1 MNKLLLKT
9 IFLVFLFS
17 CSQDEN
23 SSLEEFV
30 TGAKIAGVNGIHFGP
45 DGMLYAASVIGSDI
59 SVINTETG
67 EIIKRYGIEDGVI
80 GPDDVA
86 FNSKGEF
93 YWTSILTGEVAGF
106 TIEGNKII
114 SGNPGIGVNPITFSD
129 DDRLFVAQ
137 CFYDN
142 GIFELDPSGANEPR
156 VILEKLGD
164 FCGLNGMDWGPDGRL
179 YGPRW
184 FNNEIVSLD
193 VDTGEIRKEASGFNV
208 PAAVKF
214 NSKGILH
221 VLDTGAGKVYKVV
234 DKINVEVASIT
245 NGLDNLAINADDEI
259 FVSSYSEGSILK
271 IGENSIEEIL
281 PGGISHAG
289 GLSVYK
295 NDIVVADVQS
305 VKAYSTEGGSE
316 SWNYKNTFRV
326 SPIGANTAV
335 STFEDYVILT
345 SWVDNTLKIMKPESG
360 EILGS
365 FEGLNVPVSATKFN
379 DSVAVALDGDGT
391 ITLFNFDTNQSTLL
405 ASGFKAP
412 THIINY
418 EDGLLVSDRDLGELI
433 LVDEEG
439 NKSTLIKGLDS
450 PEGLALRGNS
460 IYVFEGN
467 TGEIKEI
474 INGTIKILGA
484 LKPGSPA
491 QSEFQPPSM
500 IFNGLAIHNDFLY
513 VAGEAE
519 KSLFRISLK

>member
-1 MNKLLLKT
+1 MNKLLLNT
-9 IFLVFLFS
+9 IFLFLLLS

-23 SSLEEFV
+23 NPLEEFV

-67 EIIKRYGIEDGVI
+67 EIIKSYGIEDGVI

-106 TIEGNKII
+106 NVEGNKII

-142 GIFELDPSGANEPR
+142 GIFELDPSGVSEPR
-156 VILEKLGD
+156 VILEGLGE

-184 FNNEIVSLD
+184 FNNEIVSID
-193 VDTGEIRKEASGFNV
+193 VDTGELRIEASGLNV

-214 NSKGILH
+214 NSKGVLH
-221 VLDTGAGKVYKVV
+221 VLDTGAGKVFKVI
-234 DKINVEVASIT
+234 DNINIEVASIS
-245 NGLDNLAINADDEI
+245 NGLDNLAINSSDEI

-271 IGENSIEEIL
+271 VGENSIEEIL

-305 VKAYSTEGGSE
+305 VKAYSTMSGLE

-365 FEGLNVPVSATKFN
+365 LEGLNVPVSATKFN
-379 DSVAVALDGDGT
+379 RFYCRS
-391 ITLFNFDTNQSTLL
+391 S
-405 ASGFKAP
+405 
-412 THIINY
+412 
-418 EDGLLVSDRDLGELI
+418 
-433 LVDEEG
+433 
-439 NKSTLIKGLDS
+439 
-450 PEGLALRGNS
+450 
-460 IYVFEGN
+460 
-467 TGEIKEI
+467 
-474 INGTIKILGA
+474 
-484 LKPGSPA
+484 
-491 QSEFQPPSM
+491 
-500 IFNGLAIHNDFLY
+500 
-513 VAGEAE
+513 
-519 KSLFRISLK
+519 

>member
-23 SSLEEFV
+23 NPLEEFV

-67 EIIKRYGIEDGVI
+67 EIIERYGIEDGVI

-106 TIEGNKII
+106 NSEGSKVI

-142 GIFELDPSGANEPR
+142 GIFELDPSGATEPR
-156 VILEKLGD
+156 VILEELGE

-193 VDTGEIRKEASGFNV
+193 VDTGELRKEASGLNV

-214 NSKGILH
+214 NSEGILH

-234 DKINVEVASIT
+234 DNINIEVASIS
-245 NGLDNLAINADDEI
+245 NGLDNLAINANDEI

-271 IGENSIEEIL
+271 VGKNTIEEIL

-295 NDIVVADVQS
+295 SDIVVADVQS
-305 VKAYSTEGGSE
+305 VKAYSTINGLE

-365 FEGLNVPVSATKFN
+365 LEGLNVPVSATKFK
-379 DSVAVALDGDGT
+379 DSIAVALDGDGT
-391 ITLFNFDTNQSTLL
+391 ITLFSFDNKEPIIL
-405 ASGFKAP
+405 ASGFLAP
-412 THIINY
+412 THVINY
-418 EDGLLVSDRDLGELI
+418 ENSLLVSDRELGELI
-433 LVDEEG
+433 LIDEEG
-439 NKSTLIKGLDS
+439 NKSTFIDGLDS
-450 PEGLALRGNS
+450 PEGLALSGNS
-460 IYVFEGN
+460 IYVFEGD

-474 INGTIKILGA
+474 INGTVNTLA
-484 LKPGSPA
+484 SLKPGNPA
-491 QSEFQPPSM
+491 QSELQPPSM
-500 IFNGLAIHNDFLY
+500 IFNGLAIHKDFLY
-513 VAGEAE
+513 VAGELE
-519 KSLFRISLK
+519 KSLYRISLK

>member
-1 MNKLLLKT
+1 MIKLLIKS
-9 IFLVFLFS
+9 IFLLFLFS
-17 CSQDEN
+17 CSQEKNN
-23 SSLEEFV
+23 SIEEFV

-67 EIIKRYGIEDGVI
+67 EILRKYGIEEGVI

-106 TIEGNKII
+106 NQEGEKII
-114 SGNPGIGVNPITFSD
+114 AGNPGIGVNPITFSD

-142 GIFELDPSGANEPR
+142 GIFELDPSGVSEPR
-156 VILEKLGD
+156 VILEGLGE

-184 FNNEIVSLD
+184 FNNEIVSID
-193 VDTGEIRKEASGFNV
+193 VDTGELRKEASGLNV

-214 NSKGILH
+214 NSKGVLH
-221 VLDTGAGKVYKVV
+221 VLDTGAGKVFKVI
-234 DKINVEVASIT
+234 DNINIEVASIS
-245 NGLDNLAINADDEI
+245 NGLDNLAINSSDEI

-271 IGENSIEEIL
+271 VGENSIEEIL

-305 VKAYSTEGGSE
+305 VKAYSTMSGLE

-365 FEGLNVPVSATKFN
+365 LEGLNVPVSATKFK
-379 DSVAVALDGDGT
+379 DSIAVALDGDGT
-391 ITLFNFDTNQSTLL
+391 ITLFNFDNKKPIIL
-405 ASGFKAP
+405 ASGFLAP
-412 THIINY
+412 THVINY
-418 EDGLLVSDRDLGELI
+418 EDGLLVSDRELGELI
-433 LVDEEG
+433 LIDANG
-439 NKSTLIKGLDS
+439 KKSTLIGDLNS
-450 PEGLALRGNS
+450 PEGLAIRGNS
-460 IYVFEGN
+460 IYVFEGD
-467 TGEIKEI
+467 TGEIIEL
-474 INGTIKILGA
+474 INGEIRVIAT
-484 LKPGSPA
+484 LKPGNPA
-491 QSEFQPPSM
+491 QSELQPPSM
-500 IFNGLAIHNDFLY
+500 IFNGLTIHNDYLY
-513 VAGEAE
+513 VAGEIE
-519 KSLFRISLK
+519 KSLFRIAL

>member
-23 SSLEEFV
+23 NPLEEFV

-67 EIIKRYGIEDGVI
+67 EIIERYGIEDGVI

-106 TIEGNKII
+106 NSEGNKVI

-142 GIFELDPSGANEPR
+142 GIFELDPSGATEPR
-156 VILEKLGD
+156 VILEELGE

-193 VDTGEIRKEASGFNV
+193 VDTGELRKEASGLNV

-214 NSKGILH
+214 NSEGILH

-234 DKINVEVASIT
+234 DNINIEVASIS
-245 NGLDNLAINADDEI
+245 NGLDNLAINANDEI

-271 IGENSIEEIL
+271 VGKNTIEEIL

-295 NDIVVADVQS
+295 SDIVVADVQS
-305 VKAYSTEGGSE
+305 VKAYSTINGLE

-365 FEGLNVPVSATKFN
+365 LEGLNVPVSATKFK
-379 DSVAVALDGDGT
+379 DSIAVALDGDGT
-391 ITLFNFDTNQSTLL
+391 ITLFSFDDKEPIIL
-405 ASGFKAP
+405 ASGFLAP
-412 THIINY
+412 THVINY
-418 EDGLLVSDRDLGELI
+418 ESSLLVSDRELGELI

-439 NKSTLIKGLDS
+439 NKSTFIDGLDS

-460 IYVFEGN
+460 IYVFEGD

-474 INGTIKILGA
+474 INGTIKTLA
-484 LKPGSPA
+484 SLKPGNPA
-491 QSEFQPPSM
+491 QSELQPPSM
-500 IFNGLAIHNDFLY
+500 IFNGLAIHKDFLY
-513 VAGEAE
+513 VAGELE
-519 KSLFRISLK
+519 KSLYRIALK

>member
-1 MNKLLLKT
+1 MIKLLFKS
-9 IFLVFLFS
+9 IFLLFLFS
-17 CSQDEN
+17 CSQEKNN
-23 SSLEEFV
+23 SIEEFV

-67 EIIKRYGIEDGVI
+67 EILRRYGIEEGVI

-106 TIEGNKII
+106 NQDGEKII
-114 SGNPGIGVNPITFSD
+114 AGNPGIGVNPITFSD

-142 GIFELDPSGANEPR
+142 GIFELDPSGNTQPR
-156 VILEKLGD
+156 IILEELGE
-164 FCGLNGMDWGPDGRL
+164 FCGLNGMDWGSDGRL

-184 FNNEIVSLD
+184 FNNEVVSID
-193 VDTGEIRKEASGFNV
+193 VETGMLRKEATGFNV

-214 NSKGILH
+214 NSKDELH
-221 VLDTGAGKVYKVV
+221 VLDTGAGKVFKV
-234 DKINVEVASIT
+234 INGNNIEVATIST
-245 NGLDNLAINADDEI
+245 GLDNLAINASDEI

-271 IGENSIEEIL
+271 VGEGSIEEIL

-305 VKAYSTEGGSE
+305 VKAYSTMNGLE

-365 FEGLNVPVSATKFN
+365 FEGLNIPVSATKFK

-391 ITLFNFDTNQSTLL
+391 ITLFNFETNESTLL
-405 ASGFKAP
+405 ASGFEAP

-433 LVDEEG
+433 LIDEEG
-439 NKSTLIKGLDS
+439 NKSTFITGLDS

-474 INGTIKILGA
+474 INGTIKTLGA

-491 QSEFQPPSM
+491 QSELQPPSM
-500 IFNGLAIHNDFLY
+500 IFNGLAVHNDFLY
-513 VAGEAE
+513 VAGEVE

>member
-1 MNKLLLKT
+1 MIKLLIKS
-9 IFLVFLFS
+9 IFLLFLFS
-17 CSQDEN
+17 CSQEKNN
-23 SSLEEFV
+23 SIEEFV

-67 EIIKRYGIEDGVI
+67 KILRRYGIEEGVI

-106 TIEGNKII
+106 NQEGEKII
-114 SGNPGIGVNPITFSD
+114 AGNPGIGVNPITFSD

-142 GIFELDPSGANEPR
+142 GIFELDPSGNTQPR
-156 VILEKLGD
+156 IILEELGE

-184 FNNEIVSLD
+184 FNNEVVSID
-193 VDTGEIRKEASGFNV
+193 VETGVLRKEASGFNV

-214 NSKGILH
+214 NSKNELH
-221 VLDTGAGKVYKVV
+221 VLDTGAGKVFKV
-234 DKINVEVASIT
+234 INGNNIEVATIST
-245 NGLDNLAINADDEI
+245 GLDNLAINASDEI

-271 IGENSIEEIL
+271 VGKETIEEIL

-289 GLSVYK
+289 GISIYAGDV
-295 NDIVVADVQS
+295 VVADIQS
-305 VKAYSTEGGSE
+305 VKAFSTKTGQE

-326 SPIGANTAV
+326 SPLGANTAV

-365 FEGLNVPVSATKFN
+365 LEGLNVPVSATKFK
-379 DSVAVALDGDGT
+379 DSIAVALDGDGT
-391 ITLFNFDTNQSTLL
+391 ITLFSFDNKEPIIL
-405 ASGFKAP
+405 ASGFLAP
-412 THIINY
+412 THVINY
-418 EDGLLVSDRDLGELI
+418 EDGLLVSDRELGELI
-433 LVDEEG
+433 LIDANG
-439 NKSTLIKGLDS
+439 KKSTLISDLNS
-450 PEGLALRGNS
+450 PEGLAIRGNS
-460 IYVFEGN
+460 IYVFEGD
-467 TGEIKEI
+467 TGEIIEL
-474 INGTIKILGA
+474 INGEIRVIAT
-484 LKPGSPA
+484 LKPGNPA
-491 QSEFQPPSM
+491 QSELQPPSM
-500 IFNGLAIHNDFLY
+500 IFNGLTIHNDYLY
-513 VAGEAE
+513 VAGEIE
-519 KSLFRISLK
+519 KGLFRIAL